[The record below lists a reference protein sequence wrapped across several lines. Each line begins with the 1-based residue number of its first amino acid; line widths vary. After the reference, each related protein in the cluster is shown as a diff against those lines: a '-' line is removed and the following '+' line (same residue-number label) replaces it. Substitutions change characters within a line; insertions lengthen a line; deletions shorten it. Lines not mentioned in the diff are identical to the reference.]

1 MNNNEQ
7 YLQALNLIISMR
19 KCGVISDSEFKKSE
33 SFLAKKYCIKKGSLL
48 RPNDLINNSFRAMY
62 MTNRKEVKN
71 NASKEN
77 RS

>member
-1 MNNNEQ
+1 MNNSER
-7 YLQALNLIISMR
+7 YLQALNLAISM
-19 KCGVISDSEFKKSE
+19 KKSGVISDSEFKRSE

-71 NASKEN
+71 DAS
-77 RS
+77 

>member
-1 MNNNEQ
+1 MNSSER
-7 YLQALNLIISMR
+7 YLQALNLAISM
-19 KCGVISDSEFKKSE
+19 KKSGVISDSEFRKSE

-71 NASKEN
+71 DASKED
-77 RS
+77 

>member
-1 MNNNEQ
+1 MNSSER
-7 YLQALNLIISMR
+7 YLQALNLAISM
-19 KCGVISDSEFKKSE
+19 KKSGVISDSEFKRSE

-71 NASKEN
+71 DASKED
-77 RS
+77 

>member
-1 MNNNEQ
+1 MSSSER
-7 YLQALNLIISMR
+7 YLQALNLVISM
-19 KCGVISDSEFKKSE
+19 KKSGVISDSEFMKSE

-71 NASKEN
+71 DAGKED
-77 RS
+77 

>member
-1 MNNNEQ
+1 MNSSER
-7 YLQALNLIISMR
+7 YLQALNLAISM
-19 KCGVISDSEFKKSE
+19 KKSGVISDSEFKRSE

-71 NASKEN
+71 DESKED
-77 RS
+77 